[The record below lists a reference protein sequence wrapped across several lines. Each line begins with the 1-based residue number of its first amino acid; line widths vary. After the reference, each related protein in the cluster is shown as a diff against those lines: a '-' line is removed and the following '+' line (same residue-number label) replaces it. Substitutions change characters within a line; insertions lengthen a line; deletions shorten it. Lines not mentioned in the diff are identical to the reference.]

1 MSKAKPVEQRRN
13 SYEPEDLENLVGEVE
28 EMRGEAQEIL
38 ASARGKAGNI
48 KKREQTLI
56 KSREKELGIPQKI
69 VRAALRQ
76 RELERLLQKNA
87 ESVGD
92 DLVEMYVEASGQM
105 SMFKPVEG
113 QSVSTPGEAAAI
125 AARAAIQ
132 KVTDEEQAAGAEAL
146 NELAGNT
153 VN

>member
-1 MSKAKPVEQRRN
+1 MTKKPPEQRRN
-13 SYEPEDLENLVGEVE
+13 SYEPEDLAKIIGEVE
-28 EMRGEAQEIL
+28 ELREDTQEIL
-38 ASARGKAGNI
+38 AAARGKAGNN
-48 KKREQTLI
+48 KKREINVI
-56 KSREKELGIPQKI
+56 KMAEKELGIPQKI
-69 VRAALRQ
+69 VRASLRQ
-76 RELERLLQKNA
+76 RDLERQLQKNA

-132 KVTDEEQAAGAEAL
+132 KVTDEEQAAGSEAL
-146 NELAGNT
+146 NELAGGSIN
-153 VN
+153 